1 MSDLHVGVRELK
13 SRLSEYLRQV
23 RDGQSVVVTD
33 HGRPVARL
41 VPAGESIE
49 VRLHLLAEAGLLQ
62 WSGARLSPQRPLAQ
76 VRGTSGV
83 ADLLVEQRP

>member
-1 MSDLHVGVRELK
+1 MTDLHVGVRELK

-23 RDGQSVVVTD
+23 RAGRSVVITD

-62 WSGARLSPQRPLAQ
+62 WSGARLSLQRPLAQ
-76 VRGTSGV
+76 VRGESSV
-83 ADLLVEQRP
+83 ADRLVEERT